1 MCQTVSCCSSIYYS
15 PYCYYVTG
23 SSASKF
29 HSKAAYSITLLSG
42 EWHTGHQRKSE
53 VISKSKWPYFHT
65 YDFFISGQEV
75 PLTLLSGKSHLLTH
89 SSRMITSTAAD
100 FLALSSE
107 PVSCMPHI
115 ALAALLRH
123 RLRKAVKKPQ
133 HPTHCPHLALGYTF
147 LHISVLTGKPI
158 PNGEVTVPLINHF
171 WAKQMENVHWCGHVN
186 RHIPISICVYTK
198 EKYAHFFILLNSPLN
213 AKEFC
218 ILKSGLPQSM
228 HSWQLFRESLALLSS
243 AFSTIIWGW
252 DI

>member
-1 MCQTVSCCSSIYYS
+1 MAIFSHIWLFYIRSRGTIDS
-15 PYCYYVTG
+15 
-23 SSASKF
+23 
-29 HSKAAYSITLLSG
+29 
-42 EWHTGHQRKSE
+42 
-53 VISKSKWPYFHT
+53 
-65 YDFFISGQEV
+65 FIREKPPSDSQ
-75 PLTLLSGKSHLLTH
+75 LKDDNFH
-89 SSRMITSTAAD
+89 SSRFSCS
-100 FLALSSE
+100 FLWASLLYASHCLSSTSE
-107 PVSCMPHI
+107 AQTEESCEKTTTSHSLP
-115 ALAALLRH
+115 
-123 RLRKAVKKPQ
+123 PS
-133 HPTHCPHLALGYTF
+133 CLGYTF

-198 EKYAHFFILLNSPLN
+198 EKYAHCFILLNSPLN